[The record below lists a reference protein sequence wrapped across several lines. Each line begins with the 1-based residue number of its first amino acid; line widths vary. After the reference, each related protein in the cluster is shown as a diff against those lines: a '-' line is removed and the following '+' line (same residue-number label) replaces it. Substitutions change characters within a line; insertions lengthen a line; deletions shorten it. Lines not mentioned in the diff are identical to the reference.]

1 MKKCFRLLSLLL
13 CGMLFLSGCAS
24 GAPSQTLSAADEPVS
39 VTFFDVGKA
48 DAILIQTEES
58 VVMIDTGTA
67 DGAEELVGQLKE
79 LGISAIDILFI
90 SHFDQDHVGGAAQI
104 LSNFQVGKIYVT
116 YLSKESDE
124 IDAYLSALATT
135 GVSEKVVQSRTEL
148 SLDGVNYTIIPPQE
162 KDYGNNTSND
172 SSLVVKAVFG
182 SLSFLFTGDIEKDR
196 IQELLDAGEDLSCT
210 VLKVPHHGGVEDNT
224 KELIAACVPSYA
236 VITCSDDEP
245 EDEETLEYLT
255 KQNVETWLT
264 REGTV
269 QISTDGQTVT
279 VLQ

>member
-162 KDYGNNTSND
+162 KDYGNNIADCACALENMM
-172 SSLVVKAVFG
+172 
-182 SLSFLFTGDIEKDR
+182 
-196 IQELLDAGEDLSCT
+196 
-210 VLKVPHHGGVEDNT
+210 
-224 KELIAACVPSYA
+224 IAANELDLGSVW
-236 VITCSDDEP
+236 INQLKWLN
-245 EDEETLEYLT
+245 EDETLLEYEHTLGLEENERIYGALAVGYADT
-255 KQNVETWLT
+255 E
-264 REGTV
+264 
-269 QISTDGQTVT
+269 DGLPCRTPLERTGNTVT
-279 VLQ
+279 YI